1 MKDMKRLLKYIGKYK
16 GLLILALFFA
26 LIFVCCDVL
35 IPYYSGK
42 TIDILATFIS
52 SMIKGESTNGS
63 EVFRSTFINC
73 GIMAI
78 LVILLVS
85 FNYVFDICIGLVT
98 ENITKDM
105 KNDIFKK
112 FNTVSV
118 NYIDSHT
125 HGDLISR
132 LINDVDNVL
141 TGINGCFKQF
151 YQGVITICFTIGFM
165 FWLNW
170 ILGLIV
176 LCLTP
181 FGFIVSYKV
190 AKSVSKDYKK
200 QAKIQGEVGAKIL
213 EDLNNINV
221 IKSFNYENKSL
232 NDFYE
237 INDNLYVVG
246 RKAQFSS
253 SLINPSTRIINNT
266 IYAILC
272 IVGTILCVVANNKGG
287 ILLGATCSI
296 GVITSFL
303 QYANKFA
310 KPLDEMSSCIGEIQQ
325 GYTSFKRINEVLNSE
340 DDIDLDEKELN
351 ENVKEI
357 GFNRVFFSYVKNRP
371 LIEDFSLDVKKGTKV
386 AIVGPTGCGKTTMI
400 NLIMRFYDPNS
411 GCIEFNNESTLDF
424 KKKEIRKHIGLVLQE
439 TWIFKGTVA
448 DNIRYSKKDA
458 TEEEII
464 EAAKEANAYSFISR
478 LPEGFNTMISD
489 DGGLSAGEKQ
499 LITIARVMLAKPEI
513 VILDE
518 ATSNIDTRTE
528 KKIVKA
534 FNTLTEGRT
543 SFVIAHRL
551 STIVNSDVII
561 VMKDGHII
569 ETGNHNELMS
579 KNGFYS
585 KLFNAQ
591 FEN

>member
-1 MKDMKRLLKYIGKYK
+1 MSDIKRLLKYIGKYK
-16 GLLILALFFA
+16 LLLICSLFFA

-35 IPYYSGK
+35 IPYFTGQI
-42 TIDILATFIS
+42 IDILAKFIEGKTS
-52 SMIKGESTNGS
+52 DTSTIKIYLS
-63 EVFRSTFINC
+63 
-73 GIMAI
+73 
-78 LVILLVS
+78 VIGLLVALLVL
-85 FNYVFDICIGLVT
+85 FNYLFNILTGIII
-98 ENITKDM
+98 ENITRDI

-112 FNTVSV
+112 FNTVSI
-118 NYIDSHT
+118 NYIDTHT

-132 LINDVDNVL
+132 LVNDVDYVL
-141 TGINGCFKQF
+141 LGINGCFKQF
-151 YQGVITICFTIGFM
+151 YQGIVTIMFTIGFM

-170 ILGLIV
+170 ILALIV

-181 FGFIVSYKV
+181 FGFLVSYKV
-190 AKSVSKDYKK
+190 AKSVSKDFKK

-221 IKSFNYENKSL
+221 IKSFNFENQSL
-232 NDFYE
+232 DDFYK
-237 INDNLYVVG
+237 INDNLFEVG

-272 IVGTILCVVANNKGG
+272 IIGTILCVVSSKGG
-287 ILLGATCSI
+287 SDYILGATCTI
-296 GVITSFL
+296 GIITSFL

-325 GYTSFKRINEVLNSE
+325 GYTSFKRINEVLNNV
-340 DDIDLDEKELN
+340 DDIDNGNKELN
-351 ENVKEI
+351 ELVEEI
-357 GFNRVFFSYVKNRP
+357 KFNDVFFSYVKERP
-371 LIEDFSLDVKKGTKV
+371 LIENFTLNVKKGTKV

-400 NLIMRFYDPNS
+400 NLIMRYYDTNS
-411 GCIEFNNESTLDF
+411 GSIDFNNVPSTEF

-439 TWIFKGTVA
+439 TWIFKGTVF
-448 DNIRYSKKDA
+448 DNIRYSRQDA
-458 TEEEII
+458 TDEEVM
-464 EAAKEANAYSFISR
+464 EAAKQANAYSFISR
-478 LPEGFNTMISD
+478 LPNGFNTMISD
-489 DGGLSAGEKQ
+489 DSGLSSGEKQ
-499 LITIARVMLAKPEI
+499 LITIARVILAKPEI

-534 FNTLTEGRT
+534 FASLTEGRT
-543 SFVIAHRL
+543 SFIIAHRL
-551 STIVNSDVII
+551 STIINSDIII

-569 ETGNHNELMS
+569 ETGNHSELMN

>member
-42 TIDILATFIS
+42 TIDILATFIN

-340 DDIDLDEKELN
+340 DDIDLGEKELN